1 MPASVTKSALA
12 PNSISALPEPDAGTA
27 NRSAR
32 AKRTP
37 DVARRA
43 ADRRSAAVVAEEIRR
58 LGSYWRPD
66 GLRTGNP
73 RRRGGQNPRPKA
85 AF

>member
-1 MPASVTKSALA
+1 MTAPVTK
-12 PNSISALPEPDAGTA
+12 
-27 NRSAR
+27 AR
-32 AKRTP
+32 TK
-37 DVARRA
+37 DLARRA

-58 LGSYWRPD
+58 LGRYWRAD

-73 RRRGGQNPRPKA
+73 RRRSQNPRPKA